1 MGDLRARRF
10 HAAIGMV
17 VAVTAASCAAGRIAP
32 IDPTTIAAPAV
43 TLPRDPDSLRFAVM
57 GDAGTGG
64 AAQYRVAARLAAAHS
79 VFPFEFVL
87 MTGDNMYGSEGP
99 RDYETKFE
107 IPYRPLLDGGVK
119 FYAALGNHDDT
130 NQIYYE
136 PFNMGGRQYYTFRP
150 KAGVRF
156 FALNSDY
163 MSPEQLEWLEEE
175 LRASGSEWKIAFFHH
190 PLYSAGRHGSDLR
203 LRQALE
209 PLFVQHDVDVVFAGH
224 EHFYERTKPQKGIYH
239 ITTGAAG
246 KLRAGDIDRRSAF
259 HEAGFDEGYHF
270 ILAEIVDDTMY
281 FQVISDQGRTV
292 DAGTI
297 RRRPER
303 RTVSTSEMMPVQSR

>member
-1 MGDLRARRF
+1 MRELQARRF
-10 HAAIGMV
+10 QPILALMIAM
-17 VAVTAASCAAGRIAP
+17 AASNCAVRIAP
-32 IDPTTIAAPAV
+32 INPTTIPAPAV
-43 TLPRDPDSLRFAVM
+43 NLPHDQDSVRFAVI

-87 MTGDNMYGSEGP
+87 MTGDNMYGSEGA

-107 IPYRPLLDGGVK
+107 IPYKPLLDRDVK

-130 NQIYYE
+130 NQIHYE
-136 PFNMGGRQYYTFRP
+136 LFNMGGKQYYTFRP
-150 KAGVRF
+150 KAGARF

-163 MSPEQLEWLEEE
+163 MSPEQLEWLEKE
-175 LRASGSEWKIAFFHH
+175 LSASGSKWKIAFFHH
-190 PLYSAGRHGSDLR
+190 PMYSAGRHGSDLM
-203 LRQALE
+203 LREAVE
-209 PLFVQHDVDVVFAGH
+209 PLFVKHGVGVVFAGH

-239 ITTGAAG
+239 ITSGAAG
-246 KLRAGDIDRRSAF
+246 KLRAGDIDRGTRF

-270 ILAEIVDDTMY
+270 ILAEIVDDRMH
-281 FQVISDQGRTV
+281 FQVISDEGRTV

-297 RRRPER
+297 QRRPEP
-303 RTVSTSEMMPVQSR
+303 RTDSKSELTPVQSR

>member
-1 MGDLRARRF
+1 MLAL
-10 HAAIGMV
+10 ATSSC
-17 VAVTAASCAAGRIAP
+17 VARIAP
-32 IDPTTIAAPAV
+32 IDPSTIPAPAV
-43 TLPRDPDSLRFAVM
+43 TLPRDPDSVRFAVF

-87 MTGDNMYGSEGP
+87 MTGDNMYGTEGP

-107 IPYRPLLDGGVK
+107 IPYKPLLDGGVK

-136 PFNMGGRQYYTFRP
+136 PFNMGGKQYYTFRP

-163 MSPEQLEWLEEE
+163 MSPEQLEWLEKE
-175 LRASGSEWKIAFFHH
+175 LSASGSEWKIAFFHH
-190 PLYSAGRHGSDLR
+190 PLYSEGRHGSDLR
-203 LRQALE
+203 LREALE
-209 PLFVQHDVDVVFAGH
+209 PLFVRHGVDVVFAGH
-224 EHFYERTKPQKGIYH
+224 EHFYERTKPQQGIHH

-246 KLRAGDIDRRSAF
+246 KLRAGDIDRGSAF

-270 ILAEIVDDTMY
+270 ILVEIVGDMMH
-281 FQVISDQGRTV
+281 FQVISHQGRTV

-297 RRRPER
+297 PRRAEER
-303 RTVSTSEMMPVQSR
+303 TASMPDVTPARRGDGMLGAASDL

>member
-1 MGDLRARRF
+1 MIA
-10 HAAIGMV
+10 
-17 VAVTAASCAAGRIAP
+17 VAGSSCAGRIAP
-32 IDPTTIAAPAV
+32 IDPSMLPAPAV
-43 TLPRDPDSLRFAVM
+43 NLPRDPDSVRFAVI
-57 GDAGTGG
+57 GDAGTGS
-64 AAQYRVAARLAAAHS
+64 AAQYQVAARLAAAHS

-107 IPYRPLLDGGVK
+107 IPYKPLLDGGVK
-119 FYAALGNHDDT
+119 FYASLGNHDDT

-136 PFNMGGRQYYTFRP
+136 PFNMGGKQFYTFRP

-163 MSPEQLEWLEEE
+163 MSPEQREWLEKE
-175 LRASGSEWKIAFFHH
+175 LSASGSEWKIAFFHH
-190 PLYSAGRHGSDLR
+190 PMYSAGRHGSDLR
-203 LRQALE
+203 LREVIE
-209 PLFVQHDVDVVFAGH
+209 PLFVEYGVDVVFAGH

-246 KLRAGDIDRRSAF
+246 KLRAGDIDRRTAF

-270 ILAEIVDDTMY
+270 ILAEIVDAAMH

-297 RRRPER
+297 PRGPEAR
-303 RTVSTSEMMPVQSR
+303 AASTPE